1 MPRNTYCYCP
11 VAILYVELGILW
23 EVQIPFP
30 EKNCQKSLV
39 GCFTAM
45 LYKAHYPHYRLFNL
59 FHIDQLRI

>member
-1 MPRNTYCYCP
+1 MPHNTYCYCP
-11 VAILYVELGILW
+11 VVILYVELGILW

-39 GCFTAM
+39 GCFTARCST
-45 LYKAHYPHYRLFNL
+45 KHTIDSNL